1 MPWLALNG
9 INVGAIAAVGDPPK
23 GGRRDIGDTGPAGD
37 GSLRMTR
44 QTRKRDLGFTSVPL
58 TSLVA
63 LAWESLI
70 TGEGEAWSFETS
82 PYGSK
87 GTGPAAGGVYTAP
100 VGASKFGNGL
110 RLPAG
115 TGLIQYPK
123 TLLNSVG
130 ALMGWTVMVWR
141 NEAPYRH
148 YIVRSDG
155 AKFLDGVSSGV
166 ATAWL
171 TAAAGAV
178 PDGVQLANSGGAAV
192 EYDDLVILPYAIPDS
207 WAPVFGTATSAFS
220 ALPYLNATGDLVNEQ
235 ATRRV
240 LGEVTETVMRG
251 TAGGLRLAD
260 MRKLAVELKAA

>member
-23 GGRRDIGDTGPAGD
+23 SGRRDIGAKGPAGD
-37 GSLRMTR
+37 GSLRVTR
-44 QTRKRDLGFTSVPL
+44 QTRKRDLSFTSVPL
-58 TSLVA
+58 TSSVA
-63 LAWESLI
+63 LAWEGLI
-70 TGEGEAWSFETS
+70 TGEGESWSFES
-82 PYGSK
+82 SEYGSK
-87 GTGPAAGGVYTAP
+87 GTGPAAGGVYSVP
-100 VGASKFGNGL
+100 IGGGKFGNCL
-110 RLPAG
+110 RLPAT

-123 TLLNSVG
+123 TLLNSAG

-155 AKFLDGVSSGV
+155 AKFLNGVSSGI

-171 TAAAGAV
+171 TAASAPV
-178 PDGVQLANSGGAAV
+178 SDGVQLTNTGGAAV
-192 EYDDLVILPYAIPDS
+192 DYDDLVILPYAIPDT
-207 WAPVFGTATSAFS
+207 WAAVFGTATSAFS
-220 ALPYLNATGDLVNEQ
+220 ALPYVNATGDLVNEQ

-240 LGEVTETVMRG
+240 LGSVEETVMRA

-260 MRKLAVELKAA
+260 MKKLSVELEAA